1 MFVELIN
8 ESKKEKREIP
18 TRYSGGL
25 KRTHECHMFV
35 QYKKNR
41 DSYREN
47 SGGQKRTLLTLSG
60 QRAGSWKTIKGTL
73 WSEFN

>member
-1 MFVELIN
+1 
-8 ESKKEKREIP
+8 
-18 TRYSGGL
+18 
-25 KRTHECHMFV
+25 MFV

-73 WSEFN
+73 WSEFNYGL